1 MIPVLIML
9 PTKLVNI
16 IQYGGNVKAI
26 SLLPFW
32 GNTLME
38 QVISMEKIL
47 DRIFCKYKLSQVKA
61 AGGGWLARY
70 SAKSFFAGLLYGVF
84 IDYVSTVT
92 MLKQET
98 NNTPRL

>member
-1 MIPVLIML
+1 
-9 PTKLVNI
+9 
-16 IQYGGNVKAI
+16 
-26 SLLPFW
+26 
-32 GNTLME
+32 ME

-47 DRIFCKYKLSQVKA
+47 DRIISKYKFNQVKA

-70 SAKSFFAGLLYGVF
+70 SDKSFFTGLLYGVF
-84 IDYVSTVT
+84 IDYVSTVP